1 MRQNWAKSKIT
12 FSILLRIYIP
22 IFMQTDITGRLLIC
36 CPDRPGI
43 VARVS
48 QFLFTCGANILD
60 ASQHS
65 TDPKEGIFFMRMVFH
80 LENTA
85 VTQEELEKQ
94 FQETVA
100 SPLKM
105 DWKINYT
112 NHRKKMAIMVSKY
125 DHCLMELLWRWRSGE
140 LAVDIPLVI
149 SNHEDLRQ
157 LTKVFGIPFHYL
169 PVDAN
174 NKAEREKEAI
184 GLIQGVQADFIV
196 LARYMQILS
205 PSFVS
210 TFPGRIINIHH
221 SFLPA
226 FAGAN
231 PYKNAYTRG
240 VKLIGATAH
249 YVTDDLDE
257 GPIIDQDVARVS
269 HRHAVNDLVMLG
281 RDIERQ
287 VLTRGVVAHVE
298 DRVIIHGNKTI
309 VF

>member
-1 MRQNWAKSKIT
+1 
-12 FSILLRIYIP
+12 
-22 IFMQTDITGRLLIC
+22 MQTDITGRLLIS

-43 VARVS
+43 VAGVS
-48 QFLFTCGANILD
+48 QFLYACGANILD

-65 TDPKEGIFFMRMVFH
+65 TDPKEGLFFMRMSFQ
-80 LENTA
+80 LDNPSFTRE
-85 VTQEELEKQ
+85 QLEKD
-94 FQETVA
+94 FQEKVA
-100 SPLKM
+100 APRQM
-105 DWKINYT
+105 EWRIDYPDR
-112 NHRKKMAIMVSKY
+112 RKQMVIMVSRY

-140 LAVDIPLVI
+140 LPVDIPLVI
-149 SNHEDLRQ
+149 SNHLELKQFVED
-157 LTKVFGIPFHYL
+157 FGIPFHYL
-169 PVDAN
+169 PVDAG
-174 NKAEREKEAI
+174 NKRLQEQEAI
-184 GLIQGVQADFIV
+184 KLIRRANADFIV

-205 PSFVS
+205 PEFVS
-210 TFPGRIINIHH
+210 VFPGKIINIHH

-231 PYKNAYTRG
+231 PYRNAYNRG

-269 HRHAVNDLVMLG
+269 HKHEVTDLILLG

-287 VLTRGVVAHVE
+287 VLTRAVIAHID

>member
-1 MRQNWAKSKIT
+1 
-12 FSILLRIYIP
+12 
-22 IFMQTDITGRLLIC
+22 MQTDITGRLLIS

-43 VARVS
+43 VAGVS
-48 QFLFTCGANILD
+48 QFLYACGANILD

-65 TDPKEGIFFMRMVFH
+65 TDPKEGLFFMRMSFQ
-80 LENTA
+80 LDNPSFTKG
-85 VTQEELEKQ
+85 QLEKD
-94 FQETVA
+94 FQEKVA
-100 SPLKM
+100 APRQM
-105 DWKINYT
+105 EWRIDYPDR
-112 NHRKKMAIMVSKY
+112 RKQMVIMVSRY

-140 LAVDIPLVI
+140 LPVDIPLVI
-149 SNHEDLRQ
+149 SNHLELKQFVED
-157 LTKVFGIPFHYL
+157 FGVPFHYL
-169 PVDAN
+169 PVDAG
-174 NKAEREKEAI
+174 NKRLQEQEAI
-184 GLIQGVQADFIV
+184 KLIRRANADFIV

-205 PSFVS
+205 PEFVS
-210 TFPGRIINIHH
+210 VFPGRIINIHH

-231 PYKNAYTRG
+231 PYRNAYNRG

-269 HRHAVNDLVMLG
+269 HKHEVTDLILLG

-287 VLTRGVVAHVE
+287 VLTRAVIAHID

>member
-1 MRQNWAKSKIT
+1 
-12 FSILLRIYIP
+12 
-22 IFMQTDITGRLLIC
+22 MQTDITGRLLIC

-43 VARVS
+43 VAGVS
-48 QFLFTCGANILD
+48 QFLYACGANILD

-65 TDPKEGIFFMRMVFH
+65 TDPKEGLFFMRMVFH

-85 VTQEELEKQ
+85 LTQEQLEKD
-94 FQETVA
+94 FQEKVA
-100 SPLKM
+100 VPLEM
-105 DWKINYT
+105 EWQINYT
-112 NHRKKMAIMVSKY
+112 SHRKKMAIMVSKY
-125 DHCLMELLWRWRSGE
+125 DHCLMELLLRWRSGE
-140 LAVDIPLVI
+140 LPVDIPLVI
-149 SNHEDLRQ
+149 SNHEDLRE
-157 LTKVFGIPFHYL
+157 LTEDFGIPFHYL
-169 PVDAN
+169 PVNPA
-174 NKAEREKEAI
+174 NKAQREREAI
-184 GLIQGVQADFIV
+184 QLIRNSQSDFIV

-205 PSFVS
+205 HHFVS
-210 TFPGRIINIHH
+210 EFPGKIINIHH

-269 HRHAVNDLVMLG
+269 HKHAVNDLVMLG

-287 VLTRGVVAHVE
+287 VLTRAVVAHIE
-298 DRVIIHGNKTI
+298 DRVIVHGNKTI

>member
-1 MRQNWAKSKIT
+1 
-12 FSILLRIYIP
+12 
-22 IFMQTDITGRLLIC
+22 MQTDITGRLLIC

-43 VARVS
+43 VAGVS
-48 QFLFTCGANILD
+48 QFLYACGANILD

-65 TDPKEGIFFMRMVFH
+65 TDPKEGLFFMRMVFH

-85 VTQEELEKQ
+85 LTQEQLEKD
-94 FQETVA
+94 FQEKVA
-100 SPLKM
+100 APLEM
-105 DWKINYT
+105 EWQINYT
-112 NHRKKMAIMVSKY
+112 SHRKKMAIMVSKY
-125 DHCLMELLWRWRSGE
+125 DHCLMELLLRWRSGE
-140 LAVDIPLVI
+140 LPVDIPLVI
-149 SNHEDLRQ
+149 SNHEDLRE
-157 LTKVFGIPFHYL
+157 LTEDFGIPFHYL
-169 PVDAN
+169 SVNPA
-174 NKAEREKEAI
+174 NKAQREQEAI
-184 GLIQGVQADFIV
+184 QLIRNSQSDFIV

-205 PSFVS
+205 HNFVS
-210 TFPGRIINIHH
+210 EFPGKIINIHH

-269 HRHAVNDLVMLG
+269 HKHAVNDLVMLG

-287 VLTRGVVAHVE
+287 VLTRAVVAHIE
-298 DRVIIHGNKTI
+298 DRVIVHGNKTI

>member
-1 MRQNWAKSKIT
+1 
-12 FSILLRIYIP
+12 
-22 IFMQTDITGRLLIC
+22 MQTDITGRLLIC

-43 VARVS
+43 VAGVS

-65 TDPKEGIFFMRMVFH
+65 TDPKEGLFFMRMVFH
-80 LENTA
+80 LENTL
-85 VTQEELEKQ
+85 VTMEELEKQ
-94 FQETVA
+94 FQEKVA
-100 SPLKM
+100 APLKM
-105 DWKINYT
+105 EWRIDYT
-112 NHRKKMAIMVSKY
+112 SHRKKMAIMVSRY

-140 LAVDIPLVI
+140 LPVDIPLVI
-149 SNHEDLRQ
+149 SNHEDLRK
-157 LTKVFGIPFHYL
+157 LTEDFGIPFHYL
-169 PVDAN
+169 PVNAE

-184 GLIQGVQADFIV
+184 QLIQDAKADFTV

-210 TFPGRIINIHH
+210 TFPGKIINIHH

-287 VLTRGVVAHVE
+287 VLTRAVVAHVE
-298 DRVIIHGNKTI
+298 DRVIVHGNKTI

>member
-1 MRQNWAKSKIT
+1 
-12 FSILLRIYIP
+12 
-22 IFMQTDITGRLLIC
+22 MQTDITGRLLIS

-43 VARVS
+43 VAGVS
-48 QFLFTCGANILD
+48 QFLYTAGANILD

-65 TDPKEGIFFMRMVFH
+65 TDPKEGLFFMRMSFH
-80 LENTA
+80 LDNPSFTRE
-85 VTQEELEKQ
+85 QFEKD
-94 FQETVA
+94 FQEKVA
-100 SPLKM
+100 GPREM
-105 DWKINYT
+105 EWRIDYADR
-112 NHRKKMAIMVSKY
+112 RKQMVIMVSRY

-140 LAVDIPLVI
+140 LPVDIPLVI
-149 SNHEDLRQ
+149 SNHLELKQFVED
-157 LTKVFGIPFHYL
+157 FGIPFHYL
-169 PVDAN
+169 PVDAG
-174 NKAEREKEAI
+174 NKPLQEQEAI
-184 GLIQGVQADFIV
+184 RLIRKSHADFIV

-210 TFPGRIINIHH
+210 VFPGRIINIHH

-231 PYKNAYTRG
+231 PYKNAYNRG

-269 HRHAVNDLVMLG
+269 HKHEVTDLVLLG

-287 VLTRGVVAHVE
+287 VLTRAVIAHIE

>member
-1 MRQNWAKSKIT
+1 
-12 FSILLRIYIP
+12 
-22 IFMQTDITGRLLIC
+22 MQTDITGRLLIS

-43 VARVS
+43 VAGVS
-48 QFLFTCGANILD
+48 QFLYACGANILD

-65 TDPKEGIFFMRMVFH
+65 TDPKEGLFFMRMSFQ
-80 LENTA
+80 LDNPSFTKE
-85 VTQEELEKQ
+85 QLEKD
-94 FQETVA
+94 FQEKVA
-100 SPLKM
+100 APRQM
-105 DWKINYT
+105 EWRIDYPDR
-112 NHRKKMAIMVSKY
+112 RKQMVIMVSRY

-140 LAVDIPLVI
+140 LPVDIPLVI
-149 SNHEDLRQ
+149 SNHLELKQFVED
-157 LTKVFGIPFHYL
+157 FGIPFHYL
-169 PVDAN
+169 PVDAG
-174 NKAEREKEAI
+174 NKPLQEQEAI
-184 GLIQGVQADFIV
+184 KLIRRANTDFIV

-205 PSFVS
+205 PEFVS
-210 TFPGRIINIHH
+210 VFPGKIINIHH

-231 PYKNAYTRG
+231 PYRNAYNRG

-249 YVTDDLDE
+249 YVTNDLDE

-269 HRHAVNDLVMLG
+269 HKHEVTDLILLG

-287 VLTRGVVAHVE
+287 VLTRAVIAHID

>member
-1 MRQNWAKSKIT
+1 MK
-12 FSILLRIYIP
+12 
-22 IFMQTDITGRLLIC
+22 TDITARLLIC

-43 VARVS
+43 VAGVS
-48 QFLFTCGANILD
+48 QFLYTVGANILD

-65 TDPKEGIFFMRMVFH
+65 TDPREGLFFMRMVFQ
-80 LENTA
+80 LENATLDRA
-85 VTQEELEKQ
+85 ALEAA
-94 FQETVA
+94 FQEQVA
-100 SPLKM
+100 TPLSM
-105 DWKINYT
+105 DWHMDYT
-112 NHRKKMAIMVSKY
+112 ERRKKMAILVSHY

-140 LAVDIPLVI
+140 LPVDIPLVI
-149 SNHEDLRQ
+149 SNHTALEKLVTD
-157 LTKVFGIPFHYL
+157 FGIPFHYL
-169 PVDAN
+169 PINEQQPKPAQEQ
-174 NKAEREKEAI
+174 AAI
-184 GLIQGVQADFIV
+184 SLLQQSGADFIV

-210 TFPGRIINIHH
+210 VFSGKIINIHH

-231 PYKNAYTRG
+231 PYRNAYTRG

-249 YVTDDLDE
+249 YVTDHLDE

-269 HRHAVNDLVMLG
+269 HKHAVNDLVMLG

-287 VLTRGVVAHVE
+287 VLTRAVVAHVE